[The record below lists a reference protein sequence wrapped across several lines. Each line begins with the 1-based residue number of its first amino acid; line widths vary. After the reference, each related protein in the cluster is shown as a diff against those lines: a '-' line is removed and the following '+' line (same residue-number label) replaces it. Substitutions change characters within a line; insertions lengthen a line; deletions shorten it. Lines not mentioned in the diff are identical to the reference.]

1 MPRVRKNLAPQAPGM
16 EAGAGYGEQGQNLA
30 AQNPAQGGIPLPDR
44 SAPPGAPPP
53 PPLPVEQATSFTP
66 GITPLTAPGLGN
78 QQVAGTGML
87 PATNMERAA
96 GLLARWAEATGDPRI
111 FEAAA
116 LLTNG

>member
-1 MPRVRKNLAPQAPGM
+1 M

-30 AQNPAQGGIPLPDR
+30 AQNPAKGGIPLPDR

-66 GITPLTAPGLGN
+66 GVTPLTAPGSGSG
-78 QQVAGTGML
+78 QIAGVGMQ
-87 PATNMERAA
+87 PATNTERAA
-96 GLLARWAEATGDPRI
+96 QLLNRWAEATGDPRI

-116 LLTNG
+116 LLNNG